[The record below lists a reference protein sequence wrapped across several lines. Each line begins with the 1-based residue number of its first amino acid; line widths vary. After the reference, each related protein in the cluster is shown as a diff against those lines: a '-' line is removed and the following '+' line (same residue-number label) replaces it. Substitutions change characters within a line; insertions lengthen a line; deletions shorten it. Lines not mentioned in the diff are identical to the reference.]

1 VAAYQRAEGSFAMAP
16 DDAQALLKA
25 ASARTIA
32 GIPPAE
38 QAAWTVADERDH
50 QPRRVREQELTMPR
64 AYGEG
69 IHSRQAMTRR
79 DLLGRSGVAPARSP
93 LCSD

>member
-1 VAAYQRAEGSFAMAP
+1 MAP

-38 QAAWTVADERDH
+38 QAAWTVAMSVIINLDEF
-50 QPRRVREQELTMPR
+50 V
-64 AYGEG
+64 
-69 IHSRQAMTRR
+69 SRN
-79 DLLGRSGVAPARSP
+79 
-93 LCSD
+93 